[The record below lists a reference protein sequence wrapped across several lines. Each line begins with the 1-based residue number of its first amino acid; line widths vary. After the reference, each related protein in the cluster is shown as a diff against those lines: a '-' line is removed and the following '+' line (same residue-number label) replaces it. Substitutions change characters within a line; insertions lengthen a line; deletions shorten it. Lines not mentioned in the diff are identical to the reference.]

1 MINDLFYKVDIF
13 LKDENYWKY
22 KIEKYD
28 KILIGD
34 RMEIKQ
40 QNIIVTG
47 GASGLGL
54 ELTKQL
60 LNEGANVA
68 AVDINGEALKKLEQ
82 EINSPKLKTYVVDMG
97 SVESIKKFREDYKK
111 DYSDVDIIINNAG
124 IIQPFVKVEAL
135 DDITINKVMNI
146 NFFGPLH
153 LIRFFM
159 EDLTKDKKEQYIVN
173 VSSMG
178 GFFPFP
184 GQTIYGASKAALK
197 IFTEGLFAELEK
209 TNVRVMIVLPGA
221 MATNITKNSNVKVD
235 NSSEDSTFKM
245 LSPVDGARQIITGI
259 RKNKFKLFLGSDS
272 KFLKFLYKINSIW
285 AIRFINKK
293 MSSINK

>member
-1 MINDLFYKVDIF
+1 
-13 LKDENYWKY
+13 
-22 KIEKYD
+22 
-28 KILIGD
+28 
-34 RMEIKQ
+34 MEIKK
-40 QNIIVTG
+40 QNVIVTG
-47 GASGLGL
+47 AASGLGL

-68 AVDINGEALKKLEQ
+68 ALDINEENLKKLELDL
-82 EINSPKLKTYVVDMG
+82 NNKNLKTYVVDMG
-97 SVESIKKFREDYKK
+97 NIESIKKFREDYKK

-124 IIQPFVKVEAL
+124 IIQPFVKVGEL
-135 DDITINKVMNI
+135 DDNTINKTMNV

-197 IFTEGLFAELEK
+197 LFTEGLFAELEN

-221 MATNITKNSNVKVD
+221 MDTNITKNSNVEVSTNKE
-235 NSSEDSTFKM
+235 NSSFKM
-245 LSPVDGARQIITGI
+245 LSPETGASEIIKGI
-259 RKNKFKLFLGSDS
+259 KKNKFKLFLGSDS
-272 KFLKFLYKINSIW
+272 KFLKILYKLNSIW
-285 AIRFINKK
+285 AIRYINKK
-293 MSSINK
+293 MNNMK

>member
-1 MINDLFYKVDIF
+1 
-13 LKDENYWKY
+13 
-22 KIEKYD
+22 
-28 KILIGD
+28 
-34 RMEIKQ
+34 MEIRKQ
-40 QNIIVTG
+40 NVIVTG
-47 GASGLGL
+47 AASGLGL

-68 AVDINGEALKKLEQ
+68 AVDINEENLEKLELDL
-82 EINSPKLKTYVVDMG
+82 NSKRLKTYVVDMG
-97 SVESIKKFREDYKK
+97 NVDSIKKFREDYKK

-124 IIQPFVKVEAL
+124 IIQPFVKVDSL
-135 DDITINKVMNI
+135 DDNTINKVMNI
-146 NFFGPLH
+146 NFFGPLN
-153 LIRFFM
+153 LIRLFM

-197 IFTEGLFAELEK
+197 IFTEGMYAELEK

-221 MATNITKNSNVKVD
+221 MDTNITKNSNVAVSTTKEE
-235 NSSEDSTFKM
+235 SSFKM
-245 LSPVDGARQIITGI
+245 LSASDGASQIINGI
-259 RKNKFKLFLGSDS
+259 KKNKFKLFLGSDA

-293 MSSINK
+293 MSGINK